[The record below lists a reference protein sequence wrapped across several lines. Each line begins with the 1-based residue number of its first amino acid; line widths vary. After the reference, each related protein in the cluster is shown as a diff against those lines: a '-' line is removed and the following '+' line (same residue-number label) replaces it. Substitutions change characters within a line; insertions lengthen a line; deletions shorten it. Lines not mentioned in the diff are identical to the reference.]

1 MGDFEAG
8 TMARKSGLVKVLKPI
23 IYGINYI
30 TNRQILNKSTPLIAG
45 LTVTNRCNLRCRH
58 CRVIDRE
65 AEDLSFEE
73 IINILD
79 SFYKEGGRTVYLQG
93 GEPFVWHDRQHNL
106 EDIVEYAH
114 EKGFLA
120 AIIYTNGTMP
130 IITSA
135 DTVFISVDGL
145 QKTHDY
151 IRGETFD
158 KIMRNIKESPH
169 NSLFIN
175 FTINSYNKDEIENFC
190 EYIEKIRQIRGIF
203 FYFHTPYYGYD
214 DLYIEPVERNKI
226 LGRLLTL
233 KKKYKILNSQAG
245 LKSALNNDWERPL
258 DICRVYEKGEVYKCC
273 RYPGDPKLCQNCGYL
288 SYAEIDQTLKLK
300 PSAILNA
307 LKYF

>member
-1 MGDFEAG
+1 MRV
-8 TMARKSGLVKVLKPI
+8 MKQM
-23 IYGINYI
+23 IYGITYI
-30 TNRQILNKSTPLIAG
+30 INRQIFRKSTPLIAG
-45 LTVTNRCNLRCRH
+45 LTVTNKCNLRCRH
-58 CRVIDRE
+58 CRVTDRE

-73 IINILD
+73 AITILD

-93 GEPFVWHDRQHNL
+93 GEPLIWHDRQHNL

-120 AIIYTNGTMP
+120 AIIFTNGTMP
-130 IITSA
+130 IETSA

-151 IRGETFD
+151 LRGETFD
-158 KIMRNIKESPH
+158 RIMGNIDESQHP
-169 NSLFIN
+169 SLFIN
-175 FTINSYNKDEIENFC
+175 FTINNYNKDEIGNYC
-190 EYIEKIRQIRGIF
+190 EHIEKIARIRGTF

-214 DLYIEPVERNKI
+214 DLYIGPAERNEI
-226 LGRLLTL
+226 LGRLSTL
-233 KKKYKILNSQAG
+233 KTKYKILNSQAG
-245 LKSALNNDWERPL
+245 LQSALNNDWERPL
-258 DICRVYEKGEVYKCC
+258 DICRVYEKGEVYECC
-273 RYPGDPKLCQNCGYL
+273 RYPGNPELCRNCGYL